1 MDHCFEDGVKI
12 KTPSEISLP
21 FKVSHADEEDIETED
36 EESRGS
42 DTTEEK
48 RIGSTLCSLIG
59 VSNHKGGFI
68 CTSLLSSILVS
79 LLFTIIFMSK
89 PLTIGPPFFI
99 QYFVYNWCVLPIYA
113 LLFLDN
119 EDYRPT

>member
-1 MDHCFEDGVKI
+1 MSQIPIPRMFEICCFQTIICFWFTFLTFKDGAKNKI
-12 KTPSEISLP
+12 PSEISQP

-59 VSNHKGGFI
+59 VSN
-68 CTSLLSSILVS
+68 TL
-79 LLFTIIFMSK
+79 
-89 PLTIGPPFFI
+89 
-99 QYFVYNWCVLPIYA
+99 
-113 LLFLDN
+113 
-119 EDYRPT
+119 

>member
-1 MDHCFEDGVKI
+1 MFIFLKMGQKI
-12 KTPSEISLP
+12 KYLLKISPP

-59 VSNHKGGFI
+59 VSNKGVLSVPLIVGFFM
-68 CTSLLSSILVS
+68 TPVLFYNDKSS
-79 LLFTIIFMSK
+79 
-89 PLTIGPPFFI
+89 
-99 QYFVYNWCVLPIYA
+99 
-113 LLFLDN
+113 
-119 EDYRPT
+119 